1 MNAVHSGENGGF
13 MQTPR
18 VTRRA
23 FLSTGAGALGA
34 AFAAWTG
41 LSPGDPPLRVAVAG
55 LGSRGTHHVQTA
67 RQLPGV
73 QVTAVCDTA
82 ASRTA
87 AVLCWAR
94 AQDGRA
100 PDAFSSLHALLAARC
115 ADVIILATPPASR
128 MALTL
133 ATLNS
138 GRHVFVERPARSLP
152 QAHRLRD
159 AAAASRAIAQD
170 ALHALD
176 PYWPLEI
183 EDELAAARVGDPFHA
198 EVFVD
203 ASDDAA
209 PVLDVARRAL
219 RVETPVRVQSAGSAT
234 AAGRRETEFIFRR
247 SPVGDTS
254 PMASISLRQ
263 CRNGWRGI
271 RLTGP
276 AGTVAVER
284 PAVGAP
290 TAHGLVHFLAG
301 VRCNTVERAWSL
313 AEGALAPVLVQ
324 LGALAAE
331 RSRPIVL
338 DANGHCTDPLVES
351 ALWAS

>member
-23 FLSTGAGALGA
+23 FLGTGAGALGA

-41 LSPGDPPLRVAVAG
+41 LRPGDPPLRVAVAG
-55 LGSRGTHHVQTA
+55 LGLRGTHHVQTA

-82 ASRTA
+82 SSRTA
-87 AVLCWAR
+87 AVLRWAR

-100 PDAFSSLHALLAARC
+100 PDTFSSLHALLASRC
-115 ADVIILATPPASR
+115 ADVIVLATPPASR

-133 ATLNS
+133 TTLAS
-138 GRHVFVERPARSLP
+138 SRHVFVERPARSLA
-152 QAHRLRD
+152 QARRLRE

-183 EDELAAARVGDPFHA
+183 EDALAAARVGDPFRA

-203 ASDDAA
+203 PLDDAA
-209 PVLDVARRAL
+209 PAVDAARRAL
-219 RVETPVRVQSAGSAT
+219 RVEMPVRVQSAGSAT
-234 AAGRRETEFIFRR
+234 AAGRRDTEFTFRR
-247 SPVGDTS
+247 SRVCDAAPV
-254 PMASISLRQ
+254 ASISLRH

-284 PAVGAP
+284 PAAGASP
-290 TAHGLVHFLAG
+290 AHGLVHFLAA

-313 AEGALAPVLVQ
+313 EEGALAPVLVQ

-331 RSRPIVL
+331 RPRSIVL
-338 DANGHCTDPLVES
+338 DANGHCTDPVVEN